1 MTVGIALVLVAAAI
15 AAVTD
20 LRTRRVP
27 NALVVC
33 LLVAGFVVSAAAGW
47 WAIAGDAIVTCVA
60 VLAGSVLFSLRL
72 LGGGDVKFF
81 AAAAGVLGYPDVA
94 AFLLYTTVAGG
105 VLALAY
111 AGARGRMT
119 ESLAGVRAMA
129 LPLLAGAPPAR
140 ITDGLKMPY
149 AVAIF
154 AGALCLLAAHT
165 CAPFLRIPL

>member
-27 NALVVC
+27 NLLVVC
-33 LLVAGFVVSAAAGW
+33 LLVAGLAAAADAGW
-47 WAIAGDAIVTCVA
+47 WAIADDFVVTTVA
-60 VLAGSVLFSLRL
+60 VLAGSLLFSLRL

-105 VLALAY
+105 VLALGY
-111 AGARGRMT
+111 AGARGRLA

-129 LPLLAGAPPAR
+129 LPLLAGALPMR
-140 ITDGLKMPY
+140 ISGGLKMPY